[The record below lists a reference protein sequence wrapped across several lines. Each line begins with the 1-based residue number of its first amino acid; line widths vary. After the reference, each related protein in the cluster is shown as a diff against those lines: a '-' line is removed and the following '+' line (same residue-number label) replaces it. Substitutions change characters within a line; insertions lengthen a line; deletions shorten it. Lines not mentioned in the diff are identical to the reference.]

1 MRRYPNGMAKLL
13 YALLTLVNIA
23 IFGGCAYF
31 VITRGFVAGAGWT
44 SVELVTIVL
53 AALAVLIT
61 VLGIFIAVLAIW
73 GYTRL
78 AADARDVATRA
89 AQEHVG
95 KIAPQL
101 VSEEIRRTIG
111 QGQSEGYGEAAGKDT
126 E

>member
-1 MRRYPNGMAKLL
+1 MAKLL
-13 YALLTLVNIA
+13 HGLFLCINIA
-23 IFGGCAYF
+23 IFGGCIYF
-31 VITRGFVAGAGWT
+31 VASRGVVAGAGWT
-44 SVELVTIVL
+44 PVELVTIVL

-95 KIAPQL
+95 GIVPGL
-101 VSEEIRRTIG
+101 ISEEIGRSIG
-111 QGQSEGYGEAAGKDT
+111 QG
-126 E
+126 